1 MIFGKYINK
10 YYFKY
15 LYILLL
21 GLLSLAAVD
30 YAQLL
35 IPELYKYII
44 NGIGNGFNTIN
55 GVDVPFNFDFVLDKI
70 CLPMIIVILVI
81 VTGRFLWRICFF
93 GAGAK
98 VEEDLRLRMFDRCK
112 NLSASYYQKNK
123 VGNLMSLFTND
134 LETVQDCF
142 GWGVMMLCDALF
154 LGGMSFYKM
163 VALKPLLAL
172 FSLIPLAC
180 MLVAATVIGN
190 YMEKKWETRQEAFS
204 QLSDFSQENFSGI
217 AVIKAFVKEGKELSA
232 FKKLNKHNEDVN
244 VEFVKASTILNIAIT
259 LFIESVVCVILG
271 YGGYLVFA
279 GSFNAGE
286 LMEFIGYFNAI
297 IWPVMA
303 ISELIGMK
311 SRGQASLK
319 RISEL
324 LSASQDVKDRE
335 GSKPL
340 GNARGEIEFKNL
352 TFAYPDSEIP
362 SLKNVSFKIEA
373 GENVGIVGR
382 TGSGKTTVADLIL
395 RTYNVPDGTVFIDG
409 NDVNDV
415 TIESV
420 RKNAAY
426 VPQDNFLFSDTIE
439 NNIAFASDEVSFD
452 AVVRSAKLAD
462 VNGNIAE
469 FRDGYKT
476 VLGERGVTVSG
487 GQKQRISI
495 ARAMMKNAPV
505 LILDDAVSAVD
516 TETEKK
522 ILENLRLTRKGKT
535 TILIAHRIS
544 TVKGMDKIIYLE
556 DGAVAAIGTHE
567 ELMNT
572 CPEYKRTVELQI
584 IEEKKKKEE
593 NENA

>member
-10 YYFKY
+10 YYIKY

-21 GLLSLAAVD
+21 GLLALAAVD

-55 GVDVPFNFDFVLDKI
+55 GVDVPFDFNFVLDKI

-81 VTGRFLWRICFF
+81 VAGRFLWRICFF

-112 NLSASYYQKNK
+112 NLSASYYQRNK

-319 RISEL
+319 RIGEL

-335 GSKPL
+335 GAKPL

-516 TETEKK
+516 TETEKT

-556 DGAVAAIGTHE
+556 DGSVAAVGTHE

-572 CPEYKRTVELQI
+572 CPEYKKTVELQI
-584 IEEKKKKEE
+584 IEEKKKKEKS
-593 NENA
+593 ENA